1 MMIRLLLFSALILFF
16 SCKGNETEKL
26 DDVEIVFYKDG
37 RTSVYIGQDFFE
49 NQDAN
54 RLNTEGV
61 NLAKEGYFEQAK
73 NKFLDGLEIEPEN
86 PCLINNLGNAEHEL
100 KNYKS
105 ATSTFE
111 KSLTISDSTYLNAG
125 LNLGLLYWKDYEFE
139 KSAKIL
145 EYVLSRSTKK
155 YEIAAAHLQ
164 LARTYLD
171 LNRCEKAKSQLLKAK
186 ARWKGISGF
195 DKRLEK
201 LKNEIENCVQ
211 HGV

>member
-1 MMIRLLLFSALILFF
+1 MLRFLLFSTLILFF
-16 SCKGNETEKL
+16 SCKGNKTEKL

-37 RTSVYIGQDFFE
+37 RTSVYIGEDFFE
-49 NQDAN
+49 NQEAN
-54 RLNTEGV
+54 SLNTEGV

-73 NKFLDGLEIEPEN
+73 NKFLGGLEIEPDN

-111 KSLTISDSTYLNAG
+111 RSLTISDSTYLNAG

-145 EYVLSRSTKK
+145 EYVLSKSKKK

-171 LNRCEKAKSQLLKAK
+171 MNKCEKAKNQLLRAK
-186 ARWKGISGF
+186 ASWKGISGF

-201 LKNEIENCVQ
+201 LNNEIKNCVQ
-211 HGV
+211 HSV

>member
-1 MMIRLLLFSALILFF
+1 MIRFLIFSTLVLFI
-16 SCKGNETEKL
+16 SCKGNKTEKL
-26 DDVEIVFYKDG
+26 DHVEIVFYKDG
-37 RTSVYIGQDFFE
+37 RTSVYIGEDFFE
-49 NQDAN
+49 NQVAN
-54 RLNTEGV
+54 GLNTEGV

-73 NKFLDGLEIEPEN
+73 NKFLKGLEIEPEN
-86 PCLINNLGNAEHEL
+86 PCLINNLGNTEHEL
-100 KNYKS
+100 KNYKI

-111 KSLTISDSTYLNAG
+111 KSLAISDSTYLNAG

-145 EYVLSRSTKK
+145 EYVLSKSTKK

-171 LNRCEKAKSQLLKAK
+171 MNKCKKAKSQLSRAK
-186 ARWKGISGF
+186 ASWKGISGF
-195 DKRLEK
+195 EKRLKK
-201 LKNEIENCVQ
+201 LNNEVKNCVQ